1 MDVNKIKEEFKKH
14 FRKYDVNEPAIIRKY
29 YHSIRVMD
37 ISRIIA
43 KYAGFNDNDAEIA
56 AIVGLLH
63 DYARFEQWTKYQTY
77 SDLKSIDHGD
87 LAVSML
93 FDNNEIEKY
102 TKIRDNYD
110 EIYDAIKYHNKI
122 SIPKGLTE
130 HNNLLCKIIRDA
142 DKLDIFY
149 LFSINKMLLPEDGQT
164 ISEQVKKDFFDGKL
178 INRTDVSSK
187 NDDVVLGLSMIFD
200 LNFDYSFEYLIER
213 NLLWRIY
220 DNINDKERFQD
231 YFEFVDDYIHERVN
245 K

>member
-14 FRKYDVNEPAIIRKY
+14 FRKYDLNEPAIIRKY

-122 SIPKGLTE
+122 AIPKGLTE

>member
-122 SIPKGLTE
+122 AIPKGLTE

>member
-1 MDVNKIKEEFKKH
+1 M
-14 FRKYDVNEPAIIRKY
+14 
-29 YHSIRVMD
+29 
-37 ISRIIA
+37 
-43 KYAGFNDNDAEIA
+43 
-56 AIVGLLH
+56 
-63 DYARFEQWTKYQTY
+63 
-77 SDLKSIDHGD
+77 
-87 LAVSML
+87 
-93 FDNNEIEKY
+93 
-102 TKIRDNYD
+102 
-110 EIYDAIKYHNKI
+110 
-122 SIPKGLTE
+122 
-130 HNNLLCKIIRDA
+130 
-142 DKLDIFY
+142 
-149 LFSINKMLLPEDGQT
+149 FSINKMLLPEDGQT